1 MYGYGVTVY
10 VLTSCF
16 IGIQIVVNPIRAIV
30 VLFCHLGEIF
40 LWGKCSFYL
49 SNNYL

>member
-10 VLTSCF
+10 GLTSCF

-30 VLFCHLGEIF
+30 VLFCHLGEIV
-40 LWGKCSFYL
+40 LWGKCSFYP